1 MFGQQGLIP
10 AFVFFR
16 VNLSIMPISCEVVG
30 SIPRPLKLQRA
41 FAAYEKKQIAFE
53 QLEPEINAA
62 CEDTIRRME
71 DAGQLVVTD
80 GEQRISSF
88 ATYPIFDT
96 LSGTGLA
103 ENLVDDGHG
112 QYFAIFA
119 DGHERRLPRL
129 VSGPFRFKTFAAD
142 YMARGLHLTQ
152 NLMKQAVVAPSMLS
166 LLYPLKSEIPG
177 YTREQFLADL
187 CDQCE
192 LDIRKCF
199 QAGAVRVSIDFTE
212 GRLALRN
219 DVRNPWTNER
229 LLDFFLELNNRVI
242 NRFSA
247 VERAQIGVHTCPGG
261 DWDSTHSLDVPYELL
276 LKEMFK
282 LNAGYFLIQC
292 ASEKDRNKVFKLIGK
307 HIRRDANGVKQVA
320 YIGVTSTID
329 PRVETPEEV
338 AQMLVAA
345 SKYIPTDQLGAT
357 DGTVNAPFL
366 FQRSLQLTRPLPSCS
381 DCGFSPFCDD
391 KKPKHGGS
399 PDFARDIAFQ
409 KIAARIKGARIASER
424 LGI

>member
-1 MFGQQGLIP
+1 
-10 AFVFFR
+10 
-16 VNLSIMPISCEVVG
+16 MPIPCEIVG
-30 SIPRPLKLQRA
+30 SIPRPFKLQRA
-41 FAAYEKKQIAFE
+41 FAAYEAKEITFE

-71 DAGQLVVTD
+71 DAGQLVITD

-96 LSGTGLA
+96 LNGTGLA
-103 ENLVDDGHG
+103 ENLVEDGNG
-112 QYFAIFA
+112 QRANSFA

-142 YMARGLHLTQ
+142 YMVRGLHFAQ
-152 NLMKQAVVAPSMLS
+152 NLVKQAVVSPSMLS

-192 LDIRKCF
+192 MDIRKCF
-199 QAGAVRVSIDFTE
+199 QAGAVRVSMDFTE

-219 DVRNPWTNER
+219 DARNPWTNER
-229 LLDFFLELNNRVI
+229 LLDFFLDLNNRVI
-242 NRFSA
+242 NRFTA
-247 VERAQIGVHTCPGG
+247 VERVHIGVHTCPGG
-261 DWDSTHSLDVPYELL
+261 GSTHSLDIAYESL

-292 ASEKDRNKVFKLIGK
+292 ASGEDRNKVLKLVGK
-307 HIRRDANGVKQVA
+307 HIRRDANGVKQMA

-329 PRVETPEEV
+329 PRVETPEEI

-345 SKYIPTDQLGAT
+345 TKYIPTDQLGAT
-357 DGTVNAPFL
+357 D
-366 FQRSLQLTRPLPSCS
+366 

-391 KKPKHGGS
+391 KKQRHGDL

-409 KIAARIKGARIASER
+409 KIAARVKGARIASER
-424 LGI
+424 LGF

>member
-1 MFGQQGLIP
+1 
-10 AFVFFR
+10 
-16 VNLSIMPISCEVVG
+16 MPIPCELVG

-41 FAAYEKKQIAFE
+41 FAAYDMKQITFE
-53 QLEPEINAA
+53 QLEREMDAA
-62 CEDTIRRME
+62 VMDTIQRME
-71 DAGQLVVTD
+71 DAGQLVITD

-88 ATYPIFDT
+88 ATYPIIDT
-96 LSGTGLA
+96 LYGTGLA
-103 ENLVDDGHG
+103 ENLVADG

-119 DGHERRLPRL
+119 DGHHRQLPRL

-142 YMARGLHLTQ
+142 YMERGLRLAQ

-177 YTREQFLADL
+177 YTREQFLTDL

-199 QAGAVRVSIDFTE
+199 QAGAVRVSMDFTE

-219 DVRNPWTNER
+219 DVRNPWTGER

-247 VERAQIGVHTCPGG
+247 VERAHIGVHTCPGG
-261 DWDSTHSLDVPYELL
+261 DCDSTHSLDVPYELL
-276 LKEMFK
+276 LKEMFR

-307 HIRRDANGVKQVA
+307 NIRRDANGVKQMA
-320 YIGVTSTID
+320 YIGVTSTIS

-357 DGTVNAPFL
+357 D
-366 FQRSLQLTRPLPSCS
+366 
-381 DCGFSPFCDD
+381 DCGFSPFNDD
-391 KKPKHGGS
+391 KKPRHGGS
-399 PDFARDIAFQ
+399 PDYARDIAFQ
-409 KIAARIKGARIASER
+409 KIAVRVKGARLASER

>member
-1 MFGQQGLIP
+1 
-10 AFVFFR
+10 
-16 VNLSIMPISCEVVG
+16 MPIPCEVVG

-41 FAAYEKKQIAFE
+41 FAAYEAGQITFE

-80 GEQRISSF
+80 GEQGISSF

-96 LSGTGLA
+96 LNGTGLA
-103 ENLVDDGHG
+103 ENLSEDGSG

-142 YMARGLHLTQ
+142 YMARGLHLAQ
-152 NLMKQAVVAPSMLS
+152 NLVKQAVVAPSMLS

-192 LDIRKCF
+192 TDIRKCF
-199 QAGAVRVSIDFTE
+199 QAGAVRVSMDFTE

-242 NRFSA
+242 NRFTA
-247 VERAQIGVHTCPGG
+247 VERVHIGVHTCPGG

-292 ASEKDRNKVFKLIGK
+292 ASEKDRNKVFKLVGK
-307 HIRRDANGVKQVA
+307 HIRRDANGVKQMA
-320 YIGVTSTID
+320 FIGVTSTID
-329 PRVETPEEV
+329 PRVETPAEI

-345 SKYIPTDQLGAT
+345 TKYIPTDQLGAT
-357 DGTVNAPFL
+357 D
-366 FQRSLQLTRPLPSCS
+366 

-391 KKPKHGGS
+391 KKPKHGSS
-399 PDFARDIAFQ
+399 PDFARDVAFQ
-409 KIAARIKGARIASER
+409 KIAARVKGARIASER
-424 LGI
+424 LGF

>member
-1 MFGQQGLIP
+1 
-10 AFVFFR
+10 
-16 VNLSIMPISCEVVG
+16 MPIPCEVVG
-30 SIPRPLKLQRA
+30 SIPRPIKLQRA
-41 FAAYEKKQIAFE
+41 FAAYETKQITFE

-96 LSGTGLA
+96 LEGTGLA
-103 ENLVDDGHG
+103 ENLIDDGHG
-112 QYFAIFA
+112 QFFAIFA

-142 YMARGLHLTQ
+142 YMARGLHHAQ
-152 NLMKQAVVAPSMLS
+152 NLVKQAVVAPSMLS

-177 YTREQFLADL
+177 YTREQFLTDL

-192 LDIRKCF
+192 MDIRKCF

-242 NRFSA
+242 DRFTA
-247 VERAQIGVHTCPGG
+247 VERVHIGVHTCPGG

-307 HIRRDANGVKQVA
+307 NIRRDANGVKQMA
-320 YIGVTSTID
+320 YIGVTSTIN
-329 PRVETPEEV
+329 PRVETPEEI

-345 SKYIPTDQLGAT
+345 TKYIPADQLGAT
-357 DGTVNAPFL
+357 D
-366 FQRSLQLTRPLPSCS
+366 